1 MSFPVFIKASRTR
14 VSIAKEIREV
24 SRLRL
29 QFERSM
35 QKRLMSVFK
44 KVGKAASDEY
54 QQSGGITVALRPLSG
69 DLEKIFRAHYGA
81 VVEKFADRVYE
92 NRKLER
98 FGQLVFQLY
107 EQEGAKKIVGI
118 SNTTRN
124 IILRA
129 IKAGEKDGLGVL
141 PVARLIQEKTFGAMG
156 RARAATIARTETH
169 AAASYA
175 TYEATKEL
183 SLPAQRKQWVSV
195 GDARTRP
202 YHAAANGQEVGID
215 EPFIIRY
222 KGAEIRMK
230 YPHDGSGGAANNIN
244 CRCLAV
250 YFTDEDAL
258 FDSFGEENI
267 QIPKVDLKP
276 KIDVTNIM
284 KTTGFSKAD
293 LNEALNK
300 FLTPLTA
307 RVISKLGKPS
317 EIIGK
322 EKAGVYYAGTKRM
335 ESGLERQ
342 VMVHEYGHHID
353 NELYESGN
361 KFSTYWSEK
370 GLSAAWVADRKAMKV
385 TRLSEEARNKRFK
398 EIKSELYKITIVTG
412 TRKDGSEYSYEDGRK
427 LAFDGADGLM
437 DIIDS
442 FTNGK
447 FYASGAF
454 GHGYTY
460 WKNRKGSGQQA
471 EAFANLFAI
480 QSSPKAVEYA
490 KKNFPALWKAFID
503 KLEEFDANN

>member
-1 MSFPVFIKASRTR
+1 
-14 VSIAKEIREV
+14 
-24 SRLRL
+24 
-29 QFERSM
+29 
-35 QKRLMSVFK
+35 
-44 KVGKAASDEY
+44 
-54 QQSGGITVALRPLSG
+54 
-69 DLEKIFRAHYGA
+69 
-81 VVEKFADRVYE
+81 
-92 NRKLER
+92 
-98 FGQLVFQLY
+98 
-107 EQEGAKKIVGI
+107 
-118 SNTTRN
+118 
-124 IILRA
+124 
-129 IKAGEKDGLGVL
+129 
-141 PVARLIQEKTFGAMG
+141 
-156 RARAATIARTETH
+156 
-169 AAASYA
+169 
-175 TYEATKEL
+175 
-183 SLPAQRKQWVSV
+183 
-195 GDARTRP
+195 
-202 YHAAANGQEVGID
+202 
-215 EPFIIRY
+215 
-222 KGAEIRMK
+222 MK

-300 FLTPLTA
+300 FLTQLTA

-385 TRLSEEARNKRFK
+385 TRLSEEAINKRFK